1 MSGRVRIAAFTAM
14 LIAGGS
20 VACGGSAKSDSA
32 AGDPPEMTPAAAVA
46 KAAKNSESITSLHYR
61 ISGTVAGKGRLK
73 AEASM
78 TTKPSAM
85 SLKMNQTEDRGGD
98 GRLEI
103 RFVDGVMYVGGS
115 AIRSEKLNGKSWL
128 SAAPAVWGRG
138 NTENQSYGVLPRQL
152 EQNLLVQSTLLVG
165 SKDLRVIGTETVDG
179 TRATHYK
186 GTVDVDSLR
195 GERLDQIFGL
205 EVSEPLAMDLWT
217 DGDGR
222 TKQFRFQARHL
233 DLLTDTEDGRLE
245 LTVTFLDINQPVTI
259 KAPRAE
265 DTAPLGDDTA
275 EG

>member
-1 MSGRVRIAAFTAM
+1 MTGRVRVAAFTAM
-14 LIAGGS
+14 LLVGGS
-20 VACGGSAKSDSA
+20 VACGGGAKSDSV
-32 AGDPPEMTPAAAVA
+32 AGDPPEATPAAAVA
-46 KAAKNSESITSLHYR
+46 KAAENSENITSLHYR
-61 ISGTVAGKGRLK
+61 VSGTVAGKGRLK

-85 SLKMNQTEDRGGD
+85 RMDMTEGGDRGGH

-115 AIRSEKLNGKSWL
+115 AVRSEKLNGKSWL

-165 SKDLRVIGTETVDG
+165 SKDLRLIGTEAVDG

-186 GTVDVDSLR
+186 GTVDADSLR
-195 GERLDQIFGL
+195 GERRDQIFGL
-205 EVSEPLAMDLWT
+205 EASDPLTMDLWI

-233 DLLTDTEDGRLE
+233 DLLTGTEDGRLE

-259 KAPRAE
+259 KAPRAK
-265 DTAPLGDDTA
+265 DTRPLGDDTA

>member
-1 MSGRVRIAAFTAM
+1 MSSRVRIAAFTA
-14 LIAGGS
+14 LVLAGGS
-20 VACGGSAKSDSA
+20 VACGGSATSD
-32 AGDPPEMTPAAAVA
+32 PAAAVA
-46 KAAKNSESITSLHYR
+46 KAAENSENITSLRYR
-61 ISGTVAGKGRLK
+61 ISGTLAGKGRLE

-98 GRLEI
+98 GRLEV

-115 AIRSEKLNGKSWL
+115 ALRSEKLNGKSWL

-205 EVSEPLAMDLWT
+205 EASDPLTMDLWV
-217 DGDGR
+217 DGDDR
-222 TKQFRFQARHL
+222 PKQFRFRARHL
-233 DLLTDTEDGRLE
+233 DLMTNTEDGRLE
-245 LTVTFLDINQPVTI
+245 LTVTFLDIDQPVTI

-265 DTAPLGDDTA
+265 DTRPLGDDTA
-275 EG
+275 DG